1 MCMYILKKLSYIL
14 LFVLFFTGAS
24 TQAAAL
30 TPVAHTAALSYSVP
44 QNAHSE
50 ADQQKIENNNKK
62 EKEKCGDG
70 VYDYTSV
77 CVLPPFRWG
86 PEQHMIY
93 DDSGWLGAIASIPAA
108 IGSLLI
114 MISSFI
120 FMGLMFVTRFGVD
133 IGNGI
138 WTWLGGFLASIT
150 AMLGGALAPLSIA
163 LMVFTLIRNIKKAFK
178 GSNILTALFRSS
190 VTWLIPFSVLLVL
203 VSSSQTAIKTPPSGG
218 AHTQVGTAAWF
229 GLTIDGATAK
239 VAGTF
244 TALDFTME
252 LTDPKVEL
260 KWTCDA
266 YIQGIHDKY
275 LKEATADSKG
285 TMVALSNLW
294 VNTQYSNVVRAQ
306 FGSQSGDEDYPG
318 LVGCHAM
325 EDWNRVSVAEQHRAA
340 NTPHGGKDVWKEKA
354 GIFGPHSRE
363 GGGQFIRAMIGW
375 AACAPGEPGEKA
387 IREAFKVQERKK
399 LIANCETVNTDKK
412 ISNAGNEGADNGMDD
427 FYIFGKDMMS
437 KLLNNEGSP
446 TEEQI
451 NKVEPAADLGNAMSG
466 RGMSRLVYGF
476 MGLLSAIVSMF
487 VLGPMALGLLIAV
500 LMSVFLVAFALPLA
514 LVLLAGGYSK
524 LATRI
529 LRMIMSSLVSKALF
543 TILLA
548 VIVAVIQMF
557 NQVVKIID
565 TKLAFNRLP
574 SIIEAILYG
583 GAPLLAFFVVNM
595 LLKKLVP
602 NANFMNPVSMATL
615 ATKGVLKASE
625 GKPELDKD
633 GNPKPKKPGL
643 YSRYKDRNPNSL
655 AAQAHDRLNK
665 ADRSVGQ
672 RTRIPTGRVK
682 KWARRK
688 TGRPAASDRELNKAL
703 DQDAKDQKDAEAQKQ
718 KDARRQAAEL
728 LADTGQ
734 LPEVDKDGK
743 IKLDKDGKIIP
754 KGGKAKEKEKSHD
767 EGLNKKSGAPLDP
780 EAVQEGAAKDPIP
793 HEESKNSPEDN
804 AKEYKD
810 AIELR
815 IHNEMTKAAAAGTST
830 GDAAHDRAEAM
841 IRIHEADSG
850 PILDENARTALKAQ
864 VLQSDDPAF
873 IAKWAICT
881 DNGRVINTQRPLVDM
896 ESLKGLSRDEL
907 YARFRDGAGGLSD
920 EDLAPK
926 LKLDGTMETEVE
938 HAARIETIKLERG
951 LTDID
956 GNDVNQLKV
965 IGVTADEVYQYVQT
979 GKSGDAATD
988 EKLRKLAA
996 GQCAEFDSKD
1006 SKHEAQ
1012 AVQVAVEA
1020 TRRRTDS
1027 VENVGFTVANL
1038 QIRDREIN
1046 AIMSTPEYR
1055 ISVEASNLEAS
1066 RLALREPDVAK
1077 VVEGIKAMVESQLGA
1092 LRPGMDPAT
1101 FDALLSKALD
1111 DTVREVMQNATK
1123 SASAGEA
1130 GAVNPQMLDML
1141 KSLLGATDL
1150 VNANVANLNT
1160 RAPSPVIDSLT
1171 MDNLVTQFT
1180 VSTENNKRYVANY
1193 AALTDASSP
1202 EDRNKAARAIAH
1214 GEAETIVNL
1223 ENVVRAYETIRI
1235 QAHTEAANAEF
1246 ATGRYTEEKIHQEW
1260 TQTVTKA
1267 ISEDVSKFQNL
1278 GAEVNDPLTT
1288 PERRAE
1294 IAVEMSTMANSA
1306 PISAAW
1312 NPLKAST
1319 RRVDHRYSSPFP
1331 PA

>member
-1 MCMYILKKLSYIL
+1 MCMYILKKLSYVL

-44 QNAHSE
+44 Q
-50 ADQQKIENNNKK
+50 KGP
-62 EKEKCGDG
+62 CDG
-70 VYDYTSV
+70 VYDYTDV

-86 PEQHMIY
+86 PDQNMVY
-93 DDSGWLGAIASIPAA
+93 DDSGFLGPIASMPAA
-108 IGSLLI
+108 IGSFMI

-120 FMGLMFVTRFGVD
+120 FMGLMFVTRYGLD

-138 WTWLGGFLASIT
+138 WTWLGGALASGT
-150 AMLGGALAPLSIA
+150 ALLGGALAPLSIA

-178 GSNILTALFRSS
+178 GGNILTALFRSS
-190 VTWLIPFSVLLVL
+190 VTWLIPFSILLVM
-203 VSSSQTAIKTPPSGG
+203 VSSSQTAVTEGSSTTKDPNYE
-218 AHTQVGTAAWF
+218 AHQTVGTAAWF
-229 GLTIDGATAK
+229 GLTIDNATAN
-239 VAGTF
+239 VTSTF
-244 TALDFTME
+244 TSLKFTME
-252 LTDPKVEL
+252 FNDPIVET

-266 YIQGIHDKY
+266 YIEGIHKRYKD
-275 LKEATADSKG
+275 AVTANSKH

-294 VNTQYSNVVRAQ
+294 ISTQYSNIIRAQ
-306 FGSQSGDEDYPG
+306 FGSHSGIVDYPG

-325 EDWNRVSVAEQHRAA
+325 EDWNRVPVAEQRIAA
-340 NTPHGGKDVWKEKA
+340 NYPHDKAVWNEKA
-354 GIFGPHSRE
+354 AIFGPHSRE
-363 GGGQFIRAMIGW
+363 GGGQFIRAMVGW
-375 AACAPGEPGEKA
+375 AACEPDDNLVIRDAFGLINNGNAEKSCA
-387 IREAFKVQERKK
+387 DMNETKK
-399 LIANCETVNTDKK
+399 LSNKGNT
-412 ISNAGNEGADNGMDD
+412 GGGHQDD

-437 KLLNNEGSP
+437 KLLNKKQDAA
-446 TEEQI
+446 TEDQV
-451 NKVEPAADLGNAMSG
+451 NQVEPAADFGSAMTG
-466 RGMSRLVYGF
+466 RGMSRLVYGA
-476 MGLLSAIVSMF
+476 MALVSAIVSMF
-487 VLGPMALGLLIAV
+487 VLGPMATGLLIAV
-500 LMSVFLVAFALPLA
+500 LMSAFLVAFALPLA

-524 LATRI
+524 QATPI
-529 LRMIMSSLVSKALF
+529 LRMTISSLAAKAMF
-543 TILLA
+543 TILLT

-557 NQVVKIID
+557 NHVVKIID
-565 TKLAFNRLP
+565 NKLAFNRLP
-574 SIIEAILYG
+574 SLIEAILYG

-602 NANFMNPVSMATL
+602 SANFMNPVSMASL
-615 ATKGVLKASE
+615 ATKGVLKGRE

-633 GNPKPKKPGL
+633 GNPKPKKPGAF
-643 YSRYKDRNPNSL
+643 SRYKNRNPNSL
-655 AAQAHDRLNK
+655 AAKAHDKLNK

-672 RTRIPTGRVK
+672 RTRIPTGRIK

-688 TGRPAASDRELNKAL
+688 TGRRPTVSDRELNKAL
-703 DQDAKDQKDAEAQKQ
+703 DQDVKDQKDAEAQKQ

-728 LADTGQ
+728 FARTGQ

-743 IKLDKDGKIIP
+743 IKLDNDGKIIP
-754 KGGKAKEKEKSHD
+754 KGGKEKEKEKSHD
-767 EGLNKKSGAPLDP
+767 EGLNKKSGAPLDLD
-780 EAVQEGAAKDPIP
+780 AVKEGAAKDPIP
-793 HEESKNSPEDN
+793 HEESKNSSEDN
-804 AKEYKD
+804 AKENKD
-810 AIELR
+810 GMEIS
-815 IHNEMTKAAAAGTST
+815 IHNEMEKAKAEGTST
-830 GDAAHDRAEAM
+830 GDPARDRAEAM
-841 IRIHEADSG
+841 IRIHEATSG
-850 PILDENARTALKAQ
+850 RMLDEDTRTALKAQ

-873 IAKWAICT
+873 VAKWAICT

-896 ESLKGLSRDEL
+896 ESLKGLSCDEL

-920 EDLAPK
+920 EVLAPQQK
-926 LKLDGTMETEVE
+926 RDGTMETEVE

-965 IGVTADEVYQYVQT
+965 IGVSAREAYQYVQT
-979 GKSGDAATD
+979 GTSGDAATD
-988 EKLRKLAA
+988 EKLRKLTV

-1006 SKHEAQ
+1006 NKHEAQ

-1038 QIRDREIN
+1038 QIRDREIA
-1046 AIMSTPEYR
+1046 AIMSTPAYR

-1066 RLALREPDVAK
+1066 KLAVSEPDVAK
-1077 VVEGIKAMVESQLGA
+1077 VVEGIKAMVESRLGA
-1092 LRPGMDPAT
+1092 LRPGMEPAT
-1101 FDALLSKALD
+1101 FDALRSKALD

-1123 SASAGEA
+1123 NASAGEA

-1141 KSLLGATDL
+1141 KSLLSATIE

-1160 RAPSPVIDSLT
+1160 RAPSPVIDSST
-1171 MDNLVTQFT
+1171 FANLVTQFT
-1180 VSTENNKRYVANY
+1180 VSTENNKQYAVDY
-1193 AALTDASSP
+1193 AALNAASSP
-1202 EDRNKAARAIAH
+1202 EDRSKAARAIAH
-1214 GEAETIVNL
+1214 GDAQTIVNL

-1246 ATGRYTEEKIHQEW
+1246 ATGRYTEEEIQQRW

-1267 ISEDVSKFQNL
+1267 ISEDVAEFQNL
-1278 GAEVNDPLTT
+1278 GAEANDPLTT
-1288 PERRAE
+1288 PKRRAE
-1294 IAVEMSTMANSA
+1294 IAVKMSTMANEV

-1312 NPLKAST
+1312 NTNRAST

>member
-1 MCMYILKKLSYIL
+1 MCMYILKKLSYVL

-44 QNAHSE
+44 QKGPC
-50 ADQQKIENNNKK
+50 DV
-62 EKEKCGDG
+62 
-70 VYDYTSV
+70 VYDYTDV

-86 PEQHMIY
+86 PDQNMVY
-93 DDSGWLGAIASIPAA
+93 DDSGFLGPIASMPAA
-108 IGSLLI
+108 IGSFMI

-120 FMGLMFVTRFGVD
+120 FMGLMFVTRFGLD

-138 WTWLGGFLASIT
+138 WTWLGGFLASGT

-163 LMVFTLIRNIKKAFK
+163 LMVFTLIRNIKKTFK

-190 VTWLIPFSVLLVL
+190 VTWLIPFSILLVM
-203 VSSSQTAIKTPPSGG
+203 VSSSQTAVREGSSTTKKADYEAHETP
-218 AHTQVGTAAWF
+218 GTAAWF
-229 GLTIDGATAK
+229 GLTIDNATAK
-239 VAGTF
+239 VTSTF
-244 TALDFTME
+244 TDIDFSME
-252 LTDPKVEL
+252 VSDPIVET

-266 YIQGIHDKY
+266 YIKGIHKKY
-275 LKEATADSKG
+275 ELAVTANSRH

-294 VNTQYSNVVRAQ
+294 ISTQYSNIIRAQ
-306 FGSQSGDEDYPG
+306 FGSHSGVVDYPG

-325 EDWNRVSVAEQHRAA
+325 EDWNRVPVAEQRRAA
-340 NTPHGGKDVWKEKA
+340 NDPHHPKVVWKEKA
-354 GIFGPHSRE
+354 AIFGPHSRE
-363 GGGQFIRAMIGW
+363 GGGQFIRAMVGW
-375 AACAPGEPGEKA
+375 AACEPGAVPGIRPAFGLINEDNAEKSCA
-387 IREAFKVQERKK
+387 LMNTPGKK
-399 LIANCETVNTDKK
+399 LSNSGNT
-412 ISNAGNEGADNGMDD
+412 GGGYQDD

-437 KLLNNEGSP
+437 KLLNRQQDKA
-446 TEEQI
+446 TEEEL
-451 NKVEPAADLGNAMSG
+451 NRVEPAADFGSAMTG

-476 MGLLSAIVSMF
+476 MALVSAIVSMF
-487 VLGPMALGLLIAV
+487 VLGPMATGLLIAV
-500 LMSVFLVAFALPLA
+500 LMSAFLVAFALPLA

-524 LATRI
+524 QATPI
-529 LRMIMSSLVSKALF
+529 LKMTISSLTAKAMF

-557 NQVVKIID
+557 NQVVRIID

-602 NANFMNPVSMATL
+602 SANFMNPVSMAML
-615 ATKGVLKASE
+615 ATKGVLKGRE

-633 GNPKPKKPGL
+633 GNPKPKKPGVF
-643 YSRYKDRNPNSL
+643 SRYKNRNPNSL
-655 AAQAHDRLNK
+655 AAKAHDKLNK

-688 TGRPAASDRELNKAL
+688 TGRRPTVSDRELNKAL
-703 DQDAKDQKDAEAQKQ
+703 DQDVKDQKDAEAQKQ

-728 LADTGQ
+728 FARTGQ

-743 IKLDKDGKIIP
+743 IKLDNDGKIIP

-767 EGLNKKSGAPLDP
+767 EGLNKKSGEPLDLD
-780 EAVQEGAAKDPIP
+780 AVKEGAAKDPIP
-793 HEESKNSPEDN
+793 HEESKNSSEDN
-804 AKEYKD
+804 AKENKD
-810 AIELR
+810 GIEIR
-815 IHNEMTKAAAAGTST
+815 IHNEMEKAKAEGTST
-830 GDAAHDRAEAM
+830 DDPAQDRAEAM

-850 PILDENARTALKAQ
+850 LILDEDTRTALKAQ

-873 IAKWAICT
+873 VAKWAICT

-920 EDLAPK
+920 EVLARQQK
-926 LKLDGTMETEVE
+926 RDGTMETEVE
-938 HAARIETIKLERG
+938 QAARIETIKLIRG

-965 IGVTADEVYQYVQT
+965 IGVSADEAYQYVQT
-979 GKSGDAATD
+979 GTSGDAATD
-988 EKLRKLAA
+988 EKLRKLTA

-1006 SKHEAQ
+1006 NKYEAQ

-1038 QIRDREIN
+1038 QIRDREIA
-1046 AIMSTPEYR
+1046 AIMSTPAYR

-1066 RLALREPDVAK
+1066 RLAVSEPDVAK
-1077 VVEGIKAMVESQLGA
+1077 VVEGIKAMVESRLGA
-1092 LRPGMDPAT
+1092 LRPGMEPAT
-1101 FDALLSKALD
+1101 FDALRSKALE

-1123 SASAGEA
+1123 NASAGEA
-1130 GAVNPQMLDML
+1130 GAVNPQTLDML
-1141 KSLLGATDL
+1141 KSLLSATIE

-1160 RAPSPVIDSLT
+1160 RAPSPVIDSST
-1171 MDNLVTQFT
+1171 FANLVTQFT
-1180 VSTENNKRYVANY
+1180 VSTENNKQYAVNY
-1193 AALTDASSP
+1193 AALNATSSP
-1202 EDRNKAARAIAH
+1202 EDRSKAARAIAH
-1214 GEAETIVNL
+1214 GDAQTIVNL

-1246 ATGRYTEEKIHQEW
+1246 ATGRYTEEEIQQRW
-1260 TQTVTKA
+1260 AQTVTKA
-1267 ISEDVSKFQNL
+1267 ISEDVAEFQNL
-1278 GAEVNDPLTT
+1278 GAEANDPLTT
-1288 PERRAE
+1288 PKRRAE
-1294 IAVEMSTMANSA
+1294 IAVKMSTMANEV

-1312 NPLKAST
+1312 NTNRAST

>member
-1 MCMYILKKLSYIL
+1 MCMYILKKLSYVL

-44 QNAHSE
+44 Q
-50 ADQQKIENNNKK
+50 KGP
-62 EKEKCGDG
+62 CDG
-70 VYDYTSV
+70 VYDYTDV

-86 PEQHMIY
+86 PDQNMVY
-93 DDSGWLGAIASIPAA
+93 DDSGFLGPIASMPAA
-108 IGSLLI
+108 TGSFLI

-120 FMGLMFVTRFGVD
+120 FMGLMFVTRFGLD

-138 WTWLGGFLASIT
+138 WTWLGGFLASGT
-150 AMLGGALAPLSIA
+150 ALLGGALAPLSIA
-163 LMVFTLIRNIKKAFK
+163 LMVFTLIRNIKKTFK
-178 GSNILTALFRSS
+178 GGNILTALFRSS
-190 VTWLIPFSVLLVL
+190 VTWLIPFSILLVM
-203 VSSSQTAIKTPPSGG
+203 VSSSQTAVTEGSSTTKKPGYEAHKT
-218 AHTQVGTAAWF
+218 VGTAAWF
-229 GLTIDGATAK
+229 GLTIDNATAK
-239 VAGTF
+239 VTSTF
-244 TALDFTME
+244 TSLKFTMAVN
-252 LTDPKVEL
+252 DPIVDFE
-260 KWTCDA
+260 WTCDA
-266 YIQGIHDKY
+266 YIEGIHKRY
-275 LKEATADSKG
+275 EEAVTANSKH

-294 VNTQYSNVVRAQ
+294 ISTQYSNIIRAQ
-306 FGSQSGDEDYPG
+306 FGSHSGVVDYPG

-325 EDWNRVSVAEQHRAA
+325 EDWNRVPVAEQHTAA
-340 NTPHGGKDVWKEKA
+340 NAPHHPKVVWNEKA
-354 GIFGPHSRE
+354 AIFGPHSRE
-363 GGGQFIRAMIGW
+363 GGGQFIRAMVGW
-375 AACAPGEPGEKA
+375 AACEPGDPLV
-387 IREAFKVQERKK
+387 IRPAFRLINKTNAQATCNLMNNSGAK
-399 LIANCETVNTDKK
+399 L
-412 ISNAGNEGADNGMDD
+412 SNKGTKGAGYQDD

-437 KLLNNEGSP
+437 KLLDKNP
-446 TEEQI
+446 DDATEEKVNQ
-451 NKVEPAADLGNAMSG
+451 VEPAADFGSAMTG
-466 RGMSRLVYGF
+466 RGMSRLVYGA
-476 MGLLSAIVSMF
+476 MALVSAIVSMF
-487 VLGPMALGLLIAV
+487 VLGPMAAGLLVAV
-500 LMSVFLVAFALPLA
+500 LMSTFLVAFALPLA

-524 LATRI
+524 QATPI
-529 LRMIMSSLVSKALF
+529 LRMTMSSLAAKAMF

-565 TKLAFNRLP
+565 TNLAFNRLP
-574 SIIEAILYG
+574 SLIEAILYG

-602 NANFMNPVSMATL
+602 SANFRNPVSMASL
-615 ATKGVLKASE
+615 ATQGVLKGRE

-633 GNPKPKKPGL
+633 GNPKPKKPGVF
-643 YSRYKDRNPNSL
+643 SRYKDRNPNSL
-655 AAQAHDRLNK
+655 AAKAHDKLNK

-688 TGRPAASDRELNKAL
+688 TGRPAVSDRELNKAL
-703 DQDAKDQKDAEAQKQ
+703 DQDVKDQKDAEAQKQ

-728 LADTGQ
+728 LAHTGQ
-734 LPEVDKDGK
+734 VPEVDKDGK

-780 EAVQEGAAKDPIP
+780 EAVKEGAAKDPIP
-793 HEESKNSPEDN
+793 HEESKTSSEDN
-804 AKEYKD
+804 AKGYKD
-810 AIELR
+810 AMELR
-815 IHNEMTKAAAAGTST
+815 IHNEMAKADAEGTST
-830 GDAAHDRAEAM
+830 GDPAKDRAEAM

-850 PILDENARTALKAQ
+850 LILDENARTALKAQ

-873 IAKWAICT
+873 VAKWAICT

-920 EDLAPK
+920 EVLAPK

-965 IGVTADEVYQYVQT
+965 MGVTADEVYQYVQT

-988 EKLRKLAA
+988 EKLRKLAV

-1038 QIRDREIN
+1038 QIRDREIA

-1066 RLALREPDVAK
+1066 RLAVSEPDVAK

-1092 LRPGMDPAT
+1092 LRPGMEPAT
-1101 FDALLSKALD
+1101 FDALRSKALD

-1123 SASAGEA
+1123 NASAGEA

-1141 KSLLGATDL
+1141 KSLLSATDL

-1160 RAPSPVIDSLT
+1160 RAPSPVVDSSAFA
-1171 MDNLVTQFT
+1171 NLVTQFT
-1180 VSTENNKRYVANY
+1180 VSTENNKQYAVNY
-1193 AALTDASSP
+1193 AALDAASSP
-1202 EDRNKAARAIAH
+1202 EDRSKAARAIAH
-1214 GEAETIVNL
+1214 GDAQTIVNL

-1246 ATGRYTEEKIHQEW
+1246 ATGRYTEEEIQQEW

-1267 ISEDVSKFQNL
+1267 ISEDVAEFQNL
-1278 GAEVNDPLTT
+1278 GAEANDPLTT
-1288 PERRAE
+1288 PKRRAE
-1294 IAVEMSTMANSA
+1294 IAVKMSTMANEV

-1312 NPLKAST
+1312 NPNRAST